1 MFHITLVFV
10 RFSAV
15 LFHLMFHCFSLAN
28 LAFIQYGICNV
39 EICYLSLLKLR
50 LVHLI
55 PLVSLHT
62 IFGKGFLTPPLPS
75 PPTLTP
81 FYEELLYIYFP
92 IPHFF
97 LLPCFF
103 NRRGDC
109 ATSDVFF
116 LLNDIVDIYM
126 VSLDTLVP
134 EGPLC
139 CFMQQV
145 VSLLRSNAWR
155 GFC

>member
-15 LFHLMFHCFSLAN
+15 LFHLMFHCFSLTN

-62 IFGKGFLTPPLPS
+62 IIGKGFLTPPLP
-75 PPTLTP
+75 PPPPLPHFTKSS
-81 FYEELLYIYFP
+81 YIYTFLSLTFFCCLVSLTEGV
-92 IPHFF
+92 IAPH
-97 LLPCFF
+97 LMC
-103 NRRGDC
+103 
-109 ATSDVFF
+109 FF

-126 VSLDTLVP
+126 LSLDTLVP

-145 VSLLRSNAWR
+145 VSLLRSNA
-155 GFC
+155 